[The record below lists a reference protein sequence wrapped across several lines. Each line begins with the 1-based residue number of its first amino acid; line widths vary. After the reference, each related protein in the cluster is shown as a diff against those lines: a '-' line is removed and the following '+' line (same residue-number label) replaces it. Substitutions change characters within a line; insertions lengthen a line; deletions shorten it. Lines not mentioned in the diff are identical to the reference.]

1 MVMAKRSRQSIVI
14 MLHGLE
20 SVQLRAKLA
29 SKEIGEA
36 LENFLTRILKNLKL
50 SMVVAQVVEIAIEII
65 ITVKSEPNQ

>member
-1 MVMAKRSRQSIVI
+1 MAKRSRQSIVI

-36 LENFLTRILKNLKL
+36 QENFLTRILKNLKL